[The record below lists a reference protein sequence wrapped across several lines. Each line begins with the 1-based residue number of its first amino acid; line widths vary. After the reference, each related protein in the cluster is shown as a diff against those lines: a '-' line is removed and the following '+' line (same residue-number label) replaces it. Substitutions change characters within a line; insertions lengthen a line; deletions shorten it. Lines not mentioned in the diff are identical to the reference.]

1 MKMLEIKGGN
11 PLSGTIRISGAK
23 NSVVA
28 LIPAAILSSEEVTI
42 CNVPDITDT
51 TALCEILEFLN
62 VDVKRATESLVIN
75 PTNME
80 NKEIPSMYTKKLR
93 ASYYFMGAMLGSS
106 GKNGFTTFCNFP
118 LCTLEMGRTYIFLLL
133 ANYLAIYLLMFRNRY
148 YRLKPEI

>member
-11 PLSGTIRISGAK
+11 PLTGTIRISGAK

-51 TALCEILEFLN
+51 SALCEILEFLN

-93 ASYYFMGAMLGSS
+93 ASYYFMGSLLG
-106 GKNGFTTFCNFP
+106 K
-118 LCTLEMGRTYIFLLL
+118 Y
-133 ANYLAIYLLMFRNRY
+133 
-148 YRLKPEI
+148 KK